1 MYKFL
6 LLLALL
12 VSFNAYSS
20 AIVLGQPIPYLYID
34 QGGDLYI
41 DSVGK
46 RQYRPWTTTSLKN
59 RKSIIQ
65 YMPGRLSSKENLR
78 LNDAVFKLDHP
89 HRCRTI
95 SIINFNDAIPG
106 TWIFIEPEM
115 GRNKKITPLCGVVL
129 DKAGL
134 GLSTWGLDLGK
145 NATIV
150 VNEHGI
156 VEFFYSGRLS
166 EKQIKMIV
174 DMTNPSRITAPAK
187 KHP

>member
-1 MYKFL
+1 MLKFF
-6 LLLALL
+6 LLLALATS
-12 VSFNAYSS
+12 SFANSS
-20 AIVLGQPIPYLYID
+20 NIVLGQKIPFLVID
-34 QGGDLYI
+34 QGGELYL
-41 DSVGK
+41 DNTGRRHYK
-46 RQYRPWTTTSLKN
+46 PWSTVSLKN

-78 LNDAVFKLDHP
+78 LNDAVFKIDHP
-89 HRCRTI
+89 NRCRTI
-95 SIINFNDAIPG
+95 SIINYMDAIPG

-129 DKAGL
+129 DKMSL
-134 GLSTWGLDLGK
+134 GLTTWGLDLGK

-150 VNEHGI
+150 VNEQGI

-166 EKQIKMIV
+166 EKQIEMIV
-174 DMTNPSRITAPAK
+174 ELTNLPGKKAPAK